1 MGLLS
6 PRVDACPL
14 RRLSPEALP
23 EEGLV
28 HLNPAEGQRALG
40 QPASLR
46 RGKEARMCRTRE
58 ALTVFSWGQPRP

>member
-6 PRVDACPL
+6 PHVDACPL
-14 RRLSPEALP
+14 RRLSP

-58 ALTVFSWGQPRP
+58 ALTVFS

>member
-1 MGLLS
+1 MLTPVPGL
-6 PRVDACPL
+6 V
-14 RRLSPEALP
+14 LP

-46 RGKEARMCRTRE
+46 GGKEAHTCRTRE
-58 ALTVFSWGQPRP
+58 ALTVFSWGQLHP